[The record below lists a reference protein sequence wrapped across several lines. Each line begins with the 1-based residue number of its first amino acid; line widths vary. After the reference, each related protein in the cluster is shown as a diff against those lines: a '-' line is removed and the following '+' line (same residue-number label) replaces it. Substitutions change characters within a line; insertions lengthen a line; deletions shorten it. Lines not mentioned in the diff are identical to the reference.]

1 MIPLKD
7 FCTLNKI
14 SYVSAYQA
22 FHRGDIPGAGSD
34 GGWLYVPDDCTWRPA
49 RRGRPVDIAPRAEL
63 QRVWQYQKKTYGK
76 GYSLPEVTIEK
87 MVTLGDKYR
96 LNQVEPSLIEI
107 CFKVF
112 QSLTVEQRED
122 PRLEFAQ
129 SEIIRRWEEIDGEY
143 IPLRCAALS
152 RWLGLF
158 LEWAI
163 EVGSMAVRRYR
174 KQVIASYNRVLTE
187 MRVREFA
194 GQPQIS

>member
-1 MIPLKD
+1 MMIPLKD
-7 FCTLNKI
+7 FCTKNRI

-63 QRVWQYQKKTYGK
+63 QRVWQYQKKNYGK

-112 QSLTVEQRED
+112 QSLTVEQLED
-122 PRLEFAQ
+122 PKLEFAQ
-129 SEIIRRWEEIDGEY
+129 DEILRRWQEVAGE
-143 IPLRCAALS
+143 LS
-152 RWLGLF
+152 PVRGTGLGLWLGLF
-158 LEWAI
+158 FEWAVT
-163 EVGSMAVRRYR
+163 VGSMAVRRYR
-174 KQVIASYNRVLTE
+174 KQVIATYNRVLAE
-187 MRVREFA
+187 HRVQMFA
-194 GQPQIS
+194 VQP

>member
-7 FCTLNKI
+7 YCTQNQI

-76 GYSLPEVTIEK
+76 GYPLPEQTIEK
-87 MVTLGDKYR
+87 MVRFGDKYR

-112 QSLTVEQRED
+112 QSLTVEQLED
-122 PRLEFAQ
+122 PKLEFAQ
-129 SEIIRRWEEIDGEY
+129 DEVLRRWQEVAGE
-143 IPLRCAALS
+143 LS
-152 RWLGLF
+152 PARGAGLGLWLGLF
-158 LEWAI
+158 FEWAVT
-163 EVGSMAVRRYR
+163 VGSMAVRRYR
-174 KQVIASYNRVLTE
+174 KQVIATYNRVLAE
-187 MRVREFA
+187 RRVQIFA
-194 GQPQIS
+194 AQL

>member
-63 QRVWQYQKKTYGK
+63 QRVWQYQKKNYGK

-87 MVTLGDKYR
+87 MVTLGNKYR

-112 QSLTVEQRED
+112 QSLTVEQLED
-122 PRLEFAQ
+122 PKLESARN
-129 SEIIRRWEEIDGEY
+129 EIIWRWQEVTGGPRYVVIRGSGFE
-143 IPLRCAALS
+143 C
-152 RWLGLF
+152 WLGMF
-158 LEWAI
+158 FEWAVT
-163 EVGSMAVRRYR
+163 VGSMAVRRYR
-174 KQVIASYNRVLTE
+174 KQVIATYNRVLVE
-187 MRVREFA
+187 HRV
-194 GQPQIS
+194 QVSVTQL